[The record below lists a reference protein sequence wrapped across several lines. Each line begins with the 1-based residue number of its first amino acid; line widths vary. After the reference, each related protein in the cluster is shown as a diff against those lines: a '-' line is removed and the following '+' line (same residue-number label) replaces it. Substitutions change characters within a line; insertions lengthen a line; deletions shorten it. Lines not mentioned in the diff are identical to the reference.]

1 MSSIRKT
8 KTASG
13 AVAVQVVSY
22 THDQVAVLR
31 HVGSGRTPE
40 EVAALVESAR
50 EWLEQTTGQG
60 SLFPRQQPRVLPLA
74 TTEYRGVTYAFVYET
89 LCAVAKACGFDP
101 AQDRLLFDL
110 AILRL
115 IEPTSKLRAITLL
128 QQYFGI
134 SHAER
139 TVYRQLPRLKNRQAD
154 LEAVAVQCAAG
165 TLKADLALVLYDV
178 TTLYFETFTAD
189 ELRVPGF
196 SKDNKP
202 QQPQIV
208 IGLLVTRTGFP
219 VGYEVFAGNT
229 FEGKTM
235 LPVLE
240 AFASKHGVTTPTVV
254 ADAAMLSQTNIV
266 ALEKHHI
273 AYIVGAR
280 LANASPTLINRL
292 HDALGQQDHATTRLQ
307 TKHGDLVASF
317 SAARYRK
324 NNGELERQIERGKKL
339 VARHEPGRR
348 AKFVTKEGDDTYVL
362 NEALIEKTK
371 LLLGIRGHYTNIPA
385 TELSNHEVISRYH
398 DLWHVEQAFRMAKS
412 DLASR
417 PIFHHQADSVRA
429 HLVVCFVALVIGKYI
444 EIKSGTSLKKVRDL
458 LWGVTDAQL
467 HDRATE
473 ETITLRSPVSDELKK
488 LLRKLG
494 VPY

>member
-1 MSSIRKT
+1 MPSIRKT

-40 EVAALVESAR
+40 EVAALVESAL

-74 TTEYRGVTYAFVYET
+74 TTEYPGVTYAFVYET

-178 TTLYFETFTAD
+178 T
-189 ELRVPGF
+189 
-196 SKDNKP
+196 
-202 QQPQIV
+202 
-208 IGLLVTRTGFP
+208 
-219 VGYEVFAGNT
+219 
-229 FEGKTM
+229 
-235 LPVLE
+235 
-240 AFASKHGVTTPTVV
+240 
-254 ADAAMLSQTNIV
+254 
-266 ALEKHHI
+266 
-273 AYIVGAR
+273 
-280 LANASPTLINRL
+280 
-292 HDALGQQDHATTRLQ
+292 
-307 TKHGDLVASF
+307 
-317 SAARYRK
+317 
-324 NNGELERQIERGKKL
+324 
-339 VARHEPGRR
+339 
-348 AKFVTKEGDDTYVL
+348 
-362 NEALIEKTK
+362 
-371 LLLGIRGHYTNIPA
+371 
-385 TELSNHEVISRYH
+385 
-398 DLWHVEQAFRMAKS
+398 
-412 DLASR
+412 
-417 PIFHHQADSVRA
+417 
-429 HLVVCFVALVIGKYI
+429 
-444 EIKSGTSLKKVRDL
+444 
-458 LWGVTDAQL
+458 
-467 HDRATE
+467 
-473 ETITLRSPVSDELKK
+473 
-488 LLRKLG
+488 
-494 VPY
+494 